1 MSTHVEPGL
10 LTAYA
15 RGDVDLAH
23 AFSIEAHVVECAACQ
38 AAISPAVDPVRL
50 ERVWGEVEDRLDA
63 PRTGPVEAALV
74 RVGVPG
80 YLARLLGATPSLTL
94 SWIASVIVV
103 LAVAV
108 LLGQEGDRGLLVFLC
123 VAALLPVAGVAVAF
137 GRGLD
142 PTHELAVAAPFSSV
156 RLLLLRAV
164 AVLVVTIALAAVAA
178 LALPGFGWSAA
189 AWLVPSLGLTVISL
203 ALATYVAPL
212 TAFSG
217 VSFTWISV
225 VLLSAIS
232 SHDALAAFGTAAQV
246 TFLLLGCCAGAVLAV
261 RRDQLELGRAL

>member
-1 MSTHVEPGL
+1 M

-38 AAISPAVDPVRL
+38 AAISETVAPVRL

-63 PRTGPVEAALV
+63 PRAGLVEAVLV

-80 YLARLLGATPSLTL
+80 YLARLLAATPSLTV

-137 GRGLD
+137 GRGVD

-164 AVLVVTIALAAVAA
+164 AVLVVTIGLAAVAA

-189 AWLVPSLGLTVISL
+189 AWLLPSLGLTSASL

-212 TAFSG
+212 TAFAG
-217 VSFTWISV
+217 VGVTWVAV
-225 VLLSAIS
+225 VLFSAIS
-232 SHDALAAFGTAAQV
+232 SHETLAAFGTSAQV
-246 TFLLLGCCAGAVLAV
+246 AFVLLACFAGAVLV
-261 RRDQLELGRAL
+261 LRREHLELGRAL